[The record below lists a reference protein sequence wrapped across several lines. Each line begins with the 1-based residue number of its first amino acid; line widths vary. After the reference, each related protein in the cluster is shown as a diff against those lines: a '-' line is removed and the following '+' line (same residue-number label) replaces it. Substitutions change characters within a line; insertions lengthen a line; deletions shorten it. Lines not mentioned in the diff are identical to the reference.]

1 VKAFTFGALIA
12 AVGSIL
18 AVPADRGG
26 APLDLAGTTR
36 VGDRPEPSAVVWLES
51 AKAPRTAVARVELE
65 QRNLTFSPRV
75 IAVPVGTTVDFPN
88 RDRVFHNVFSFH
100 DGKRFDLG
108 MYPVG
113 TVRRVTFGEPGLS
126 RIFCNIHPNM
136 AAYIMAVDSAYFGV
150 SDASGRFLIAGVPAG
165 TYKYRAWRAGAATL
179 TGTVAVD
186 AGPLEIRWP

>member
-1 VKAFTFGALIA
+1 VKALTFGALIA
-12 AVGSIL
+12 AVGSIF
-18 AVPADRGG
+18 AVPAEPGG
-26 APLDLAGTTR
+26 ALLDLAGTTR
-36 VGDRPEPSAVVWLES
+36 VGGRPEPGAVVWLEG
-51 AKAPRTAVARVELE
+51 ATAPRATGARVVLE

-75 IAVPVGTTVDFPN
+75 LAVPVGTTVDFPN

-136 AAYIMAVDSAYFGV
+136 AAYIMAVDSPYFGV
-150 SDASGRFLIAGVPAG
+150 SDAAGRFAIAGVPPG

-179 TGTVAVD
+179 AGTVAVD
-186 AGPLEIRWP
+186 AGPLEIKWP